1 MTGEGCVWVTYCG
14 GFKCLQLGVFFIPC
28 HKHLHAGFDAT
39 SESDCS
45 QRRSAVSC
53 WFIYEGFLG
62 KHWCLPQVPLYWE
75 WPLQLLACLAPVS
88 LSILSTRWRQR
99 RVAQPRVWALLPGR
113 KQVHIIITISANCG
127 DGSVTVSFDMLH
139 IASITANCCSRPCR
153 RKILKIPCVW
163 SCGLLWNWKWMVI
176 RYNDDHRGAKVLC
189 HRLFDYVNLST

>member
-28 HKHLHAGFDAT
+28 HKHLHAGLDAT

-75 WPLQLLACLAPVS
+75 WPLQLLACLAPVG
-88 LSILSTRWRQR
+88 LPILSRRWRQR
-99 RVAQPRVWALLPGR
+99 RISTAKSLGSPAREKTSSHHYHDICKPWWWFSNCEFWYAAHCFNYCKLLFQTLP
-113 KQVHIIITISANCG
+113 
-127 DGSVTVSFDMLH
+127 
-139 IASITANCCSRPCR
+139 
-153 RKILKIPCVW
+153 
-163 SCGLLWNWKWMVI
+163 
-176 RYNDDHRGAKVLC
+176 
-189 HRLFDYVNLST
+189 